1 MWSNFISS
9 KANNIYNSLFI
20 KNEKNA
26 ILDPFSC
33 MVRLAI
39 LNFKP
44 KGTKISFYNNKIS
57 YNEPCMLQ
65 GPLRW
70 SQGDNREDLH
80 NLLQPIK
87 KAMAW
92 YDYNDEKIKTI
103 FLLSEKG
110 IKKLENS
117 YTYNSLI
124 THSLELYRSYIT
136 KHYEE
141 KRTRDRREEITDENK
156 IFSELKKLWSDTEI
170 NIIFNIL
177 TEMQNGN
184 KKSIMALIKAIES
197 ILTHKEEKVQEIIV
211 QNTTLLE

>member
-1 MWSNFISS
+1 MWSNFIST
-9 KANNIYNSLFI
+9 KANNIYNSIFI

-33 MVRLAI
+33 MVRLAV

-44 KGTKISFYNNKIS
+44 KGTKISFYTNKIS

-65 GPLRW
+65 GPIRW

-80 NLLQPIK
+80 NLFQPIK
-87 KAMAW
+87 KAMDW
-92 YDYNDEKIKTI
+92 YDYNDDKIKTI

-110 IKKLENS
+110 VKKLQNS

-124 THSLELYRSYIT
+124 THSLELYRTYIK
-136 KHYEE
+136 KHYE
-141 KRTRDRREEITDENK
+141 DRRLRERSNEITEENK

-177 TEMQNGN
+177 SEMQSAD
-184 KKSIMALIKAIES
+184 KKSIIALIKAIES
-197 ILTHKEEKVQEIIV
+197 ILIHKEEKVQEIIV